1 MIKRA
6 VLFSFSFLAFVSCQ
20 SLNPIYNV
28 NERVRKQWVVN
39 TLAGNIFKTKVD
51 QKSAAVLTDNLV
63 IQGDALYGI
72 RAYDRLYGNLQ
83 WFFAV
88 SGGVEGGIY
97 TSSKRLF
104 FGGSDG
110 FFYSLEKETGRVLWK
125 FFTGS
130 QNLGEPF
137 VYGKTVYF
145 LTSKEK
151 VYALDTQT
159 GKILWVYNRP
169 RAEASSLSI
178 RGVSSP
184 YVDEQNIYVGFQDGS
199 FIALRKKTGQW
210 IWKIQLSKRTDF
222 FKDSDS
228 RPLAV
233 GHLIYISSYSGG
245 LFCLNKKTG
254 KILWRNNKGS
264 ASRPAVDGRVL
275 YYSSSDNTV
284 TALDRFS
291 GKQIW
296 SKQVKSLA
304 TSPVVYG
311 RTLIYGLAAGGLEFR
326 DKKNG
331 ELNYKLNL
339 FKGIFARPTLN
350 PARQE
355 LYVMS
360 AQAWLYK
367 LKLLF

>member
-1 MIKRA
+1 MIKQII
-6 VLFSFSFLAFVSCQ
+6 LFNFLFLFVSCQ
-20 SLNPIYNV
+20 SLGPV
-28 NERVRKQWVVN
+28 SGTNERVRKQWVVN
-39 TLAGNIFKTKVD
+39 TLADNFFTHKVD
-51 QKSAAVLTDNLV
+51 QKSAAVITDDLV

-97 TSSKRLF
+97 ATPKRLF

-151 VYALDTQT
+151 VYALDSQT
-159 GKILWVYNRP
+159 GKTLWVYNRP
-169 RAEASSLSI
+169 AAEMSSLSI

-184 YVDEQNIYVGFQDGS
+184 YVDEKNIYVGFQDGA

-210 IWKIQLSKRTDF
+210 IWKIRLSKQTDF

-228 RPLAV
+228 KPLV
-233 GHLIYISSYSGG
+233 TGHLIYISSYSGG
-245 LFCLNKKTG
+245 LFCLNKNTG
-254 KILWRNNKGS
+254 KILWKNDKGS
-264 ASRPAVDGRVL
+264 ADRPAVDGRFL
-275 YYSSSDNTV
+275 YYSSSDNKV

-291 GKQIW
+291 GKEIW
-296 SKQVKSLA
+296 SKKVKSLA

-311 RTLIYGLAAGGLEFR
+311 KTLIYGLSAGGLEFR
-326 DKKNG
+326 DKKDG
-331 ELNYKLNL
+331 ELSYTLNL
-339 FKGIFARPTLN
+339 FKGIAARPTLN
-350 PARQE
+350 STEKE